1 MSVDAHDRRPVGGS
15 LDRRDVRPKFLLAD
29 SAGNVG
35 VAYGVMR
42 RQMDLASQMDW
53 FAVVLAEEEPGR
65 VKVVEVGFD
74 SPVAPDLRAEALAA
88 DAGTTTR
95 DLEQE
100 LDPLLA
106 NRPGKTV
113 IGAGKFDVGHV
124 TNCSQRHS

>member
-1 MSVDAHDRRPVGGS
+1 LH
-15 LDRRDVRPKFLLAD
+15 AD

-35 VAYGVMR
+35 VAYGVMT

-53 FAVVLAEEEPGR
+53 LAVVLAEEEPGR
-65 VKVVEVGFD
+65 VEVVEVGFD
-74 SPVAPDLRAEALAA
+74 SPIAPDLHAEALAA
-88 DAGTTTR
+88 NAATTSR

-106 NRPGKTV
+106 NRPDKTV
-113 IGAGKFDVGHV
+113 IGTDKFDVDHV